1 MLGGGWSVWQ
11 CLRGGLVLYLGLCLP
26 ACRSVGEGSTTTSV
40 SGPPMEEAVQPSSRA
55 VRPPVVAGQ
64 FYPGQAELLR
74 SEVEGFLA
82 AAEATDLP
90 GPLVGL
96 MVPHAG
102 YDFCGK
108 VAASAYRLLRDRS
121 FSTVV
126 LLGPSHRWPFEG
138 AALPEEEAFR
148 TPLGEVPVNRTLVRR
163 LLDSQAGFVS
173 LSEAH
178 AGEHSLE
185 VQLPFLQCS
194 LAHFDIVPICCGDLN
209 LAQATRLAQA
219 LAEAIRGQEVLLVAS
234 SDMSHYPAYDDAV
247 RCDRALLEAIG
258 SRDAKQVLAADRKW
272 MGQSIPRLACT
283 LCGLWPVVIWLET
296 ARELGV
302 EGSKVLKYA
311 NSGDVPGL
319 GDKDRVVGYGAVAL
333 YRTPAPGSSKQ
344 KEKTTMTQGMARPPA
359 EEELSPAQQA
369 EVLRIARLSL
379 ESHVKEGRPPSIQ
392 VDDPALQ
399 RPCGAF
405 VTLKKGGE
413 LRGCIGSLQAA
424 EPLADTVIEMAG
436 AAALRDP
443 RFEPV
448 QPEELPAI
456 EIEVSVLSPLRR
468 ISEVSEIEVGRHGL
482 YLVQG
487 LNRGVLLPQVA
498 TEQGWDREQ
507 FLRHTC
513 LKAGL
518 PPDAWQKGAQIFVFT
533 AQVFGEKKAPKPAG
547 D

>member
-1 MLGGGWSVWQ
+1 
-11 CLRGGLVLYLGLCLP
+11 
-26 ACRSVGEGSTTTSV
+26 
-40 SGPPMEEAVQPSSRA
+40 
-55 VRPPVVAGQ
+55 VAGQ

-74 SEVEGFLA
+74 SKVEGFLA
-82 AAEATDLP
+82 AAEAVELP
-90 GPLVGL
+90 GRLFGL

-102 YDFCGK
+102 YDFCGQ
-108 VAASAYRLLRDRS
+108 VAASAYRLLRGRS

-138 AALPEEEAFR
+138 AALPAEEAFG
-148 TPLGEVPVNRTLVRR
+148 TPLGEVPVNQKLVQR
-163 LLDSQAGFVS
+163 LLDSGAGF
-173 LSEAH
+173 LRLPEAH

-185 VQLPFLQCS
+185 VQLPFLQCT
-194 LAHFDIVPICCGDLN
+194 LAHFDIVPICCGDLT

-219 LAEAIRGQEVLLVAS
+219 LAEAIRGQEVLLIAS
-234 SDMSHYPAYDDAV
+234 SDMSHYPAYNDAV
-247 RCDRALLEAIG
+247 RCDRALLEAIC
-258 SRDAKQVLAADRKW
+258 SREAKRVLAADRQW
-272 MGQSIPRLACT
+272 MGQSIPQLACT

-333 YRTPAPGSSKQ
+333 YRTAAESPTSAQGSSKQ
-344 KEKTTMTQGMARPPA
+344 KEKTTMTQGKARPPA
-359 EEELSPAQQA
+359 EEELSAAQQA

-379 ESHVKEGRPPSIQ
+379 ESHVKEGRPPSIE

-405 VTLKKGGE
+405 VTLKKRGE

-424 EPLADTVIEMAG
+424 EPLVDTVIEMAG

-448 QPEELPAI
+448 RPEELPAI
-456 EIEVSVLSPLRR
+456 EVEVSVLTPLRR
-468 ISEVSEIEVGRHGL
+468 ISDVSEIEVGRHGL
-482 YLVQG
+482 YIVHG

-498 TEQGWDREQ
+498 TEQGWNREQ
-507 FLRHTC
+507 FLQHTC

-518 PPDAWQKGAQIFVFT
+518 PPDDWQKGAQIFVFT
-533 AQVFGEKKAPKPAG
+533 AQVFGEKETPKPAG
-547 D
+547 G